1 MLTGVDTAYTRSK
14 GIVATRIHYS
24 FRTLKKG
31 YLLRKRLSNKFWPM
45 LLVLLVLFAGN
56 QAHANLRYE
65 EGVARNPSNKQVLYT
80 EHHWIRLDEASP
92 VERLV
97 IYRCMDGT
105 PFARKRV
112 NYQPSA
118 QAPAFEFVDARKG
131 YNEGLRYIK
140 NKAALWYRI
149 PGKLSEKNAILA
161 AQNLVADAGFNE
173 FIRINWLKLRTG
185 AALPLRFAVP
195 TRLQAYKFN
204 LKQTKE
210 SLFAG
215 VPSVTYQLKL
225 SGLLSLLADPIEVTY
240 DKSSRRLLRFQ
251 GLSNLRD
258 DAGEFDLMAQID
270 FPKAPRQA
278 QESEWRQQQVMP
290 LAACKLN
297 P

>member
-1 MLTGVDTAYTRSK
+1 MACQPRV
-14 GIVATRIHYS
+14 
-24 FRTLKKG
+24 FRTRTKG
-31 YLLRKRLSNKFWPM
+31 CILNKFLSNKILPL
-45 LLVLLVLFAGN
+45 LLVLAGN
-56 QAHANLRYE
+56 EACASLRYE
-65 EGVARNPSNKQVLYT
+65 EGIARNPESKQIIYT
-80 EHHWIRLDEASP
+80 EHHWIRFDEAAP
-92 VERLV
+92 LERLV

-118 QAPAFEFVDARKG
+118 QAPAFEFVDVRKG
-131 YNEGLRYIK
+131 YIEGLRYVK
-140 NKAALWYRI
+140 NKAALWYRP
-149 PGKLSEKNAILA
+149 PGKLPEKISVLA

-173 FIRINWLKLRTG
+173 FIRIHWLKLRTG

-210 SLFAG
+210 SQFAG
-215 VPSVTYQLKL
+215 VPAVTYQLKL

-240 DKSSRRLLRFQ
+240 DKSTRHLLRFQ

-270 FPKAPRQA
+270 FPKPPRQA
-278 QESEWRQQQVMP
+278 QESEWQQQLSAP
-290 LAACKLN
+290 LSACKLSR
-297 P
+297 